1 MRKEAHL
8 FHASSFAGETGA
20 CAGAEGETAPETLR
34 QKDRGEK
41 ETLESGA
48 APDGASPTDGRNPQG
63 SKGRAGKSLRSP
75 DRGGADGGT
84 PRLSPYAGESVMTDE
99 PKLESAPLARLPLDA
114 LHRRLGARM
123 APFAGYDMP
132 LQYASGIVSETLHT
146 RQKAGLF
153 DVSHMG
159 QAILAGAGAARA
171 LETLV
176 PGDIAGLAPGRT
188 RYTQL
193 LNDKGGIL
201 DDLLVTRLPG
211 VEERL
216 LLVVNASRK
225 ADDFALMRER
235 LPRFDFL
242 PLNRAL
248 IALQGPR
255 AACVLG
261 ALLPGAEDL
270 PFMHWRAFE
279 EGVSSFFVSRSGYT
293 GEDGF
298 EISLRADR
306 AEMFV
311 NALLQNPDVAPV
323 GLGARDA
330 LRLEAGLPLYGHDL
344 DETTDPVEAG
354 LAWSIGKR
362 RRMEGGFPGFARIDA
377 ALRNGPARLRV
388 GLLPQS
394 KAPVREGAV
403 LISESG
409 EVVGHVSSGGF
420 SPTLQRPI
428 AMGYVARPFAAPG
441 VTIFTELRGNRIG
454 VDVAPLPFVAHR
466 YFKPNA

>member
-1 MRKEAHL
+1 M
-8 FHASSFAGETGA
+8 
-20 CAGAEGETAPETLR
+20 TAQP
-34 QKDRGEK
+34 D
-41 ETLESGA
+41 LE
-48 APDGASPTDGRNPQG
+48 Q
-63 SKGRAGKSLRSP
+63 
-75 DRGGADGGT
+75 
-84 PRLSPYAGESVMTDE
+84 
-99 PKLESAPLARLPLDA
+99 APLARLPLDA
-114 LHRRLGARM
+114 IHRSLGARM

-171 LETLV
+171 LEGLV
-176 PGDIAGLAPGRT
+176 PADILGLAPGRT

-193 LNDKGGIL
+193 LSESGGIL

-216 LLVVNASRK
+216 LLVVNAARK
-225 ADDFALMRER
+225 AADFAFIAER
-235 LPRFDFL
+235 LPQFDFL

-255 AACVLG
+255 AAGVLG
-261 ALLPGAEDL
+261 ALLPGAEGL
-270 PFMHWRAFE
+270 PFMSWRAFD
-279 EGVSSFFVSRSGYT
+279 EGVSSFFVSRTGYT

-298 EISLRADR
+298 EISMRPDR
-306 AEMFV
+306 AELFV
-311 NALLQNPDVAPV
+311 KAMLQNPDVAPV

-344 DETTDPVEAG
+344 DEATDPVEAG

-362 RRMEGGFPGFARIDA
+362 RRTEGGFPGFARIGA
-377 ALRNGPARLRV
+377 ALRDGSARLRV
-388 GLLPQS
+388 GLAPQS
-394 KAPVREGAV
+394 KAPVREGAILV
-403 LISESG
+403 SQSG
-409 EVVGHVSSGGF
+409 EIVGNVTSGGF

-428 AMGYVARPFAAPG
+428 AMGYVAREHARAG
-441 VTIFTELRGNRIG
+441 VPLATELRGSRIG

-466 YFKPNA
+466 YFRTDAKGA

>member
-1 MRKEAHL
+1 MTATPDV
-8 FHASSFAGETGA
+8 HA
-20 CAGAEGETAPETLR
+20 
-34 QKDRGEK
+34 
-41 ETLESGA
+41 
-48 APDGASPTDGRNPQG
+48 
-63 SKGRAGKSLRSP
+63 
-75 DRGGADGGT
+75 
-84 PRLSPYAGESVMTDE
+84 
-99 PKLESAPLARLPLDA
+99 APLAFLPLDR
-114 LHRRLGARM
+114 LHRSLGARM

-132 LQYASGIVSETLHT
+132 VQYASGIVAETLQT
-146 RQKAGLF
+146 REKAGLF

-171 LETLV
+171 LESLTPADL
-176 PGDIAGLAPGRT
+176 AGLAPGHT

-193 LNDKGGIL
+193 LDESGGIL

-216 LLVVNASRK
+216 FLVVNASRK
-225 ADDFALMRER
+225 TADFALIAAR
-235 LPRFDFL
+235 LPHFD
-242 PLNRAL
+242 LNILNDRAL

-255 AACVLG
+255 AASILG

-270 PFMHWRAFE
+270 PFMSWRAFDFD
-279 EGVSSFFVSRSGYT
+279 GASFFVSRTGYT

-306 AEMFV
+306 AEDFV
-311 NALLQNPDVAPV
+311 MRLLAHEDVAPV

-330 LRLEAGLPLYGHDL
+330 LRLEAGLPLYGHDI

-362 RRMEGGFPGFARIDA
+362 RRAEGGFPGFARISA
-377 ALRNGPARLRV
+377 ALRDGPSRLRV

-394 KAPVREGAV
+394 KAPVRDGAT
-403 LISESG
+403 LLAPNG
-409 EVVGHVSSGGF
+409 EEIGLVTSGGF

-428 AMGYVARPFAAPG
+428 AMGYVARGHASPG
-441 VTIFTELRGNRIG
+441 ASLSTDVRGKR
-454 VDVAPLPFVAHR
+454 VDMIVAPLPFVAHR
-466 YFKPNA
+466 YHKPKDQEDQT

>member
-1 MRKEAHL
+1 M
-8 FHASSFAGETGA
+8 
-20 CAGAEGETAPETLR
+20 TAQPNH
-34 QKDRGEK
+34 
-41 ETLESGA
+41 
-48 APDGASPTDGRNPQG
+48 DG
-63 SKGRAGKSLRSP
+63 
-75 DRGGADGGT
+75 
-84 PRLSPYAGESVMTDE
+84 
-99 PKLESAPLARLPLDA
+99 APLAHLPLDA
-114 LHRRLGARM
+114 LHRSLGARM

-146 RQKAGLF
+146 RQKAGVF

-171 LETLV
+171 LESLT
-176 PGDIAGLAPGRT
+176 PGDLVGLAPGRM

-193 LNDKGGIL
+193 LNEKGGVS
-201 DDLLVTRLPG
+201 DDLMVTRLPG

-216 LLVVNASRK
+216 LIVVNASRK
-225 ADDFALMRER
+225 ADDFALIRER
-235 LPRFDFL
+235 LPQFDFI

-255 AACVLG
+255 AAAVLG

-270 PFMHWRAFE
+270 PFMSWRAFE
-279 EGVSSFFVSRSGYT
+279 ESVSSFFVSRSGYT

-298 EISLRADR
+298 EISMRADR
-306 AEMFV
+306 AELFV
-311 NALLQNPDVAPV
+311 KALLDNEGVAPA

-354 LAWSIGKR
+354 LSWSIGKR
-362 RRMEGGFPGFARIDA
+362 RRAEGGFPGFERIDA
-377 ALRNGPARLRV
+377 ALRNGPPRLRV
-388 GLLPQS
+388 GLLPQT
-394 KAPVREGAV
+394 KAPVREGAILV
-403 LISESG
+403 SQSG
-409 EVVGHVSSGGF
+409 EVAGHVTSGGF

-428 AMGYVARPFAAPG
+428 AMGYVAREYAAPG
-441 VTIFTELRGNRIG
+441 VSLATELRGNRIG

-466 YFKPNA
+466 YFKA

>member
-1 MRKEAHL
+1 M
-8 FHASSFAGETGA
+8 T
-20 CAGAEGETAPETLR
+20 AESIAP
-34 QKDRGEK
+34 
-41 ETLESGA
+41 
-48 APDGASPTDGRNPQG
+48 NP
-63 SKGRAGKSLRSP
+63 S
-75 DRGGADGGT
+75 
-84 PRLSPYAGESVMTDE
+84 
-99 PKLESAPLARLPLDA
+99 LARLPLDA

-171 LETLV
+171 LESLAAA
-176 PGDIAGLAPGRT
+176 DLIGLPAGRT

-193 LNDKGGIL
+193 LDDTGGIL
-201 DDLLVTRLPG
+201 DDLMVTRLPG

-216 LLVVNASRK
+216 LLVVNAARK
-225 ADDFALMRER
+225 AEDFALIRER
-235 LPRFDFL
+235 LPDFDL
-242 PLNRAL
+242 ILLDRAL

-255 AACVLG
+255 AAAVLG
-261 ALLPGAEDL
+261 ALLPGAGDL
-270 PFMHWRAFE
+270 AFMGWRAFE
-279 EGVSSFFVSRSGYT
+279 EGPTSVFVSRSGYT

-298 EISLRADR
+298 EISIRPER
-306 AEMFV
+306 AESFV
-311 NALLQNPDVAPV
+311 EALLANGDVAPV

-362 RRMEGGFPGFARIDA
+362 RRVDGGFPGFARIAA
-377 ALRNGPARLRV
+377 ALRDGPPRRRV
-388 GLLPQS
+388 GLLPES
-394 KAPVREGAV
+394 KAPVREGAMLV
-403 LISESG
+403 STSG
-409 EVVGHVSSGGF
+409 EVSGHVTSGGF

-428 AMGYVARPFAAPG
+428 AMGYVDRAHAQKGAQ
-441 VTIFTELRGNRIG
+441 VVTELRGDR
-454 VDVAPLPFVAHR
+454 VVLDVAALPFVAHR

>member
-1 MRKEAHL
+1 M
-8 FHASSFAGETGA
+8 
-20 CAGAEGETAPETLR
+20 TAQPNH
-34 QKDRGEK
+34 
-41 ETLESGA
+41 
-48 APDGASPTDGRNPQG
+48 DG
-63 SKGRAGKSLRSP
+63 
-75 DRGGADGGT
+75 
-84 PRLSPYAGESVMTDE
+84 
-99 PKLESAPLARLPLDA
+99 APLAHLPLDA
-114 LHRRLGARM
+114 LHRSLGARM

-146 RQKAGLF
+146 RQKAGVF

-171 LETLV
+171 LESLV
-176 PGDIAGLAPGRT
+176 PGDLVGLAPGRM

-193 LNDKGGIL
+193 LNEKGGIF
-201 DDLLVTRLPG
+201 DDLMVTRLPG

-216 LLVVNASRK
+216 LVVVNASRK
-225 ADDFALMRER
+225 TDDFALIRER
-235 LPRFDFL
+235 LPQFDFI

-255 AACVLG
+255 VAAVLG

-270 PFMHWRAFE
+270 PFMSWRAFE
-279 EGVSSFFVSRSGYT
+279 ESVSSFFVSRSGYT

-298 EISLRADR
+298 EISMRADR
-306 AEMFV
+306 AELFV
-311 NALLQNPDVAPV
+311 KALLENEGVAPA

-354 LAWSIGKR
+354 LSWSIGKR
-362 RRMEGGFPGFARIDA
+362 RRAEGGFPGFERIDA
-377 ALRNGPARLRV
+377 ALRNGPPRLRV
-388 GLLPQS
+388 GLLPQT
-394 KAPVREGAV
+394 KAPVREGAILV
-403 LISESG
+403 SQSG
-409 EVVGHVSSGGF
+409 EVAGHVTSGGF

-428 AMGYVARPFAAPG
+428 AMGYVAREYAAPG
-441 VTIFTELRGNRIG
+441 VSLATELRGNRIG

-466 YFKPNA
+466 YFKA

>member
-1 MRKEAHL
+1 M
-8 FHASSFAGETGA
+8 T
-20 CAGAEGETAPETLR
+20 AESIAP
-34 QKDRGEK
+34 
-41 ETLESGA
+41 
-48 APDGASPTDGRNPQG
+48 NP
-63 SKGRAGKSLRSP
+63 S
-75 DRGGADGGT
+75 
-84 PRLSPYAGESVMTDE
+84 
-99 PKLESAPLARLPLDA
+99 LARLPLDA

-171 LETLV
+171 LESLAAA
-176 PGDIAGLAPGRT
+176 DLIGLPAGRT

-193 LNDKGGIL
+193 LDDTGGIL
-201 DDLLVTRLPG
+201 DDLMVTRLPG

-216 LLVVNASRK
+216 LLVVNAARK
-225 ADDFALMRER
+225 AEDFALIREQ
-235 LPRFDFL
+235 LPDFDL
-242 PLNRAL
+242 ILLDRAL

-255 AACVLG
+255 AAAVLG
-261 ALLPGAEDL
+261 ALLPGAGDL
-270 PFMHWRAFE
+270 AFMGWRAFE
-279 EGVSSFFVSRSGYT
+279 EGPTSVFVSRSGYT

-298 EISLRADR
+298 EISIRPER
-306 AEMFV
+306 AESFV
-311 NALLQNPDVAPV
+311 EALLANGDVAPV

-362 RRMEGGFPGFARIDA
+362 RRVDGGFPGFARIAA
-377 ALRNGPARLRV
+377 ALRDGPARRRV
-388 GLLPQS
+388 GLLPGS
-394 KAPVREGAV
+394 KAPVREGAMLV
-403 LISESG
+403 STSG
-409 EVVGHVSSGGF
+409 EVSGHVTSGGF

-428 AMGYVARPFAAPG
+428 AMGYVDRAHAQKGAQ
-441 VTIFTELRGNRIG
+441 VVTELRGDR
-454 VDVAPLPFVAHR
+454 VVLDVAALPFVAHR